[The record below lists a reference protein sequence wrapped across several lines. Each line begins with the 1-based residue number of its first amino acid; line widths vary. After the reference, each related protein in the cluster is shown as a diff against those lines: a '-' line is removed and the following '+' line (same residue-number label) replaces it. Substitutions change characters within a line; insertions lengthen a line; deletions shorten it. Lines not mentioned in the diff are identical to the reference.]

1 MIGVA
6 CSGKKTNKQTN
17 KQRAREKGS
26 PALLLFVPGFLFV
39 D

>member
-6 CSGKKTNKQTN
+6 CWGKKQTN
-17 KQRAREKGS
+17 KQTTSERKRS
-26 PALLLFVPGFLFV
+26 PALLLFAPGFLFV